1 MPTSEIIDETTLAR
15 LLDSLGG
22 DADFLSELVEAYL
35 ASTPELFASMRQA
48 VAAGD
53 AAGLQR
59 AAHSLKTG
67 SASFGAAVFAARC
80 KEVEDLGK
88 LGALDGAEEAV
99 RALEAAYPE
108 VVAALK
114 ARVQGAASAPADE
127 PS

>member
-1 MPTSEIIDETTLAR
+1 MSRPEIIDETTLAR

-22 DADFLSELVEAYL
+22 DVDFLSELMEAYL

-67 SASFGAAVFAARC
+67 SASFGALTFAARC
-80 KEVEDLGK
+80 KELEDMGTT
-88 LGALDGAEEAV
+88 GALDRAEEKV
-99 RALEAAYPE
+99 SALEVTYTE
-108 VVAALK
+108 VVAALQ
-114 ARVQGAASAPADE
+114 ARVQGARSASV
-127 PS
+127 